1 MNINIKEGIVKMNKL
16 ILILAILAAMLL
28 LVGCVIRD
36 HYIAFWDNCACIYF
50 GQRPHLNK
58 SHSIIIPEDS
68 IKIKLS
74 GVHEIFG
81 ANKDKYNG
89 ISLRLD
95 ISYGQ
100 SIGDYNFYPES
111 IKVEYLG
118 HLLSRV
124 FMDTLTNSPGKG
136 WFVMSYI
143 LDKKSIDTSAIHTKY
158 PDDYDILIT
167 FGNFLII
174 GGKAIEIDSLF
185 AHYDAPTRDD

>member
-1 MNINIKEGIVKMNKL
+1 MSKV
-16 ILILAILAAMLL
+16 ILIIAILAAMLL
-28 LVGCVIRD
+28 PVCVPD

-50 GQRPHLNK
+50 DQRPDLNK

-143 LDKKSIDTSAIHTKY
+143 LDKKSIDKIAIHTKY

-167 FGNFLII
+167 LDNFLII
-174 GGKAIEIDSLF
+174 GENAIKIDSLF
-185 AHYDAPTRDD
+185 AHYDAPEY